1 VSTTAPGTEHGGNPD
16 HCADSSI
23 GETAPVPQP
32 SVAQSRKRWLAAA
45 GMLGGGQIVVLAV
58 GGVANIVLA
67 RTLGPAGFGTYSVLG
82 LLVSLLALVAI
93 FGLDTHLITELQ
105 PQDADVRQY
114 GTGFRLSLEITIA
127 LCIPATVLAVATT
140 HGSVRVASLVAVG
153 ELALTPFLLGRSV
166 LLAHMRQGRV
176 AAVGVANR
184 LVLLA
189 GVVFIAV
196 IHASPELVWMMVV
209 SGLAVAVEAILLG
222 VLIGPPV
229 GWLHRLGYRRKQ
241 LLTASWPLAAAAA
254 AGVAYNRLDQLLL
267 AAFRGGAEVGVY
279 AVAVNLATTL
289 SLISAVVY
297 ATTLPGVIEVCRE
310 GERSSSRRVVEDMAL
325 LMFIP
330 GGLGIAVLAGAGN
343 AISKLLF
350 GNAYRGDH
358 GLVAVLAFAELAV
371 FAGTAVAAVLIA
383 VNRRRALLVGTTVA
397 LAIDVV
403 LCLLFLNSFGAMAAA
418 WASLVSYGAAAIVA
432 VWLAPDARSIATPL
446 VRVTIKVALA
456 AAIAAAVTAILPA
469 VPGVAAGSLVYI
481 AAAALLFQRDLS
493 RAHQSILQRRASP
506 KS

>member
-1 VSTTAPGTEHGGNPD
+1 
-16 HCADSSI
+16 
-23 GETAPVPQP
+23 
-32 SVAQSRKRWLAAA
+32 
-45 GMLGGGQIVVLAV
+45 
-58 GGVANIVLA
+58 
-67 RTLGPAGFGTYSVLG
+67 
-82 LLVSLLALVAI
+82 
-93 FGLDTHLITELQ
+93 
-105 PQDADVRQY
+105 
-114 GTGFRLSLEITIA
+114 
-127 LCIPATVLAVATT
+127 
-140 HGSVRVASLVAVG
+140 
-153 ELALTPFLLGRSV
+153 
-166 LLAHMRQGRV
+166 
-176 AAVGVANR
+176 
-184 LVLLA
+184 
-189 GVVFIAV
+189 
-196 IHASPELVWMMVV
+196 
-209 SGLAVAVEAILLG
+209 
-222 VLIGPPV
+222 
-229 GWLHRLGYRRKQ
+229 
-241 LLTASWPLAAAAA
+241 
-254 AGVAYNRLDQLLL
+254 
-267 AAFRGGAEVGVY
+267 
-279 AVAVNLATTL
+279 VNLATTL

-330 GGLGIAVLAGAGN
+330 GGLGIAVLAGAGS

-358 GLVAVLAFAELAV
+358 GLVAVLAFAELGV

-456 AAIAAAVTAILPA
+456 AAIGAVVTAILPA
-469 VPGVAAGSLVYI
+469 VAGVAVGSLVYI
-481 AAAALLFQRDLS
+481 ASAALLFHRDLN
-493 RAHQSILQRRASP
+493 RARQSFLQRRARP